1 MNVIE
6 RADTAHTENSLGN
19 HICVSCCKQNL
30 SCVHYLM
37 EKAGISVL
45 VFRFLICYAV
55 PGGHN

>member
-19 HICVSCCKQNL
+19 HIYVSCCKQNL
-30 SCVHYLM
+30 CCVNYLV
-37 EKAGISVL
+37 EKAGISAL
-45 VFRFLICYAV
+45 VFQCHSCYAV